1 MLSAFAFAQSDAPDI
16 LRNALD
22 CLQRKNFL
30 PSNKRLLSTAYWVDA
45 KSYPGEKVL
54 YLVAYERP
62 DRSQGLVFSIFL
74 NGPATRTVFDIQNN
88 AEFVRTRKA
97 DADFKKEG
105 VKFVEPPLWGIW
117 TQEHIAAAI
126 DRIGHEH
133 GFDLSDAGASRSL
146 HSDQCESYVDP
157 YVKQKQPK

>member
-1 MLSAFAFAQSDAPDI
+1 MLGVSALAQGNPPEI
-16 LRNALD
+16 VRNALG

-30 PSNKRLLSTAYWVDA
+30 PGDKRLLSTAYWVDA

-54 YLVAYERP
+54 YLIVYERP
-62 DRSQGLVFSIFL
+62 NRSQGLVFSIFL
-74 NGPATRTVFDIQNN
+74 DGSATRTVFDIQNN
-88 AEFVRTRKA
+88 AEFLRTGRA

-126 DRIGHEH
+126 VRIGHEH
-133 GFDLSDAGASRSL
+133 SFDLSDEGRSPTL
-146 HSDQCESYVDP
+146 HSDQCASYVDP
-157 YVKQKQPK
+157 YIKQTQPK